1 MSQIEYLIIDWGTTN
16 FRAFAIDGSGQCID
30 KIERKMGLLSVADGQ
45 FSHVLA
51 DTLSNWL
58 TDYQQH
64 PIFMAGMVGSANGW
78 LDVGYVETQASISS
92 LAAKIHHFALP
103 WGAPAYIVPGV
114 SHLEPPGIT
123 DVMRGEE
130 VQVLGLQGLCAYD
143 DFCALLPGT
152 HSKHVTVTQKYISQF
167 STYMTGEVFSL
178 LVNHSILGK
187 GLPEQVEDRE
197 TFERGVFQA
206 QQDRSLLTQI
216 FSARTNLLFKN
227 ISPSHVHSF
236 ISGLLI
242 GHELSQ
248 VKERVYIVGGE
259 ALAKRYLN
267 ACQLLG
273 IDAQIFDG
281 DSCFISGIQMI
292 KESLNETV

>member
-16 FRAFAIDGSGQCID
+16 FRSFAIDSSGRCID
-30 KIERKMGLLSVADGQ
+30 KIERKMGLLNVADGQ

-51 DTLSNWL
+51 DTLANWL
-58 TDYQQH
+58 VDYQQY
-64 PIFMAGMVGSANGW
+64 PIFMAGMIGSANGW
-78 LDVGYVETQASISS
+78 VDVGYVETQASISS
-92 LAAKIHHFALP
+92 LAANIHHFTLP
-103 WGAPAYIVPGV
+103 WGASAYIVPGV
-114 SHLEPPGIT
+114 SHREQAGII

-130 VQVLGLQGLCAYD
+130 VQVLGLQGLCEHHNFY
-143 DFCALLPGT
+143 ALLPGT
-152 HSKHVTVTQKYISQF
+152 HSKHVAVSHRYISQF
-167 STYMTGEVFSL
+167 STYMTGEFFSL

-216 FSARTNLLFKN
+216 FSARTNLLFKH

-236 ISGLLI
+236 VSGLLI
-242 GHELSQ
+242 GHELLQ
-248 VKERVYIVGGE
+248 VQERVYIVGGE
-259 ALAKRYLN
+259 VLTNRYLD

-292 KESLNETV
+292 KESMNEAV